1 MRPPALLLRTL
12 AATLLVATAAG
23 CAAPGDPYYG
33 NYGYGSGAVYGNSYP
48 ASPSYPYGGYGSSV
62 TVYEQPTYVMPRPGY
77 PVVVPAPGY
86 AVRPNPWD
94 DNWRERRDR
103 DDRDRAWRDRRDR
116 EAWEAGRRQE
126 RDRERERER
135 QRERDR
141 DRARVPGPSLSGT
154 LQDEARRQGEQQ
166 RWRDEMRSQ
175 GRLPPQEA
183 PNRIFQ
189 RP

>member
-1 MRPPALLLRTL
+1 MRTPALLFRTL

-33 NYGYGSGAVYGNSYP
+33 NYGYGYGYGSGPVYGNSYP
-48 ASPSYPYGGYGSSV
+48 VSPSYPYGAYGSSV
-62 TVYEQPTYVMPRPGY
+62 TVYEQPTYVVPRPGY

-86 AVRPNPWD
+86 AVRPNHWD
-94 DNWRERRDR
+94 DNWRE
-103 DDRDRAWRDRRDR
+103 RRDR

-135 QRERDR
+135 QRERDRDR

-183 PNRIFQ
+183 PNRLFQ
-189 RP
+189 RQ